1 MPLALRAFSAP
12 PKTRRLLGVSY
23 SREQV
28 KEEKQIV
35 VLMISKKS
43 FTLVVFER
51 SRPPTPPAPLDAPV
65 LGPLQLSRNF
75 FQGPGP
81 RGRRPRGP
89 PSSGPGLLSLA
100 VRARLERRDLKAAM
114 LRETLQCQ
122 RTPEWSRLIRPR
134 VCASQV
140 PAW

>member
-81 RGRRPRGP
+81 RGR
-89 PSSGPGLLSLA
+89 
-100 VRARLERRDLKAAM
+100 
-114 LRETLQCQ
+114 
-122 RTPEWSRLIRPR
+122 
-134 VCASQV
+134 
-140 PAW
+140 